1 MKTTKLPSSHIVETK
16 IKHLFKT
23 KAAFCEAENLSY
35 KDFSSKL
42 RTFKAKLVWL
52 NAFLK
57 PLNLKVEIV
66 DDEPDLNN
74 P

>member
-1 MKTTKLPSSHIVETK
+1 MVIETR
-16 IKHLFKT
+16 IKQIFKT
-23 KAAFCEAENLSY
+23 KAAFCEAQNLSY
-35 KDFSSKL
+35 KDFASKV
-42 RTFKAKLVWL
+42 RTFKTKLAWL

-66 DDEPDLNN
+66 NDDGSDLNN